1 MAFRTFMKWYRS
13 LYWRIALGV
22 VAFLAAMLVVQA
34 VLFVWAVSQSGRSL
48 PGQSPARLGQTVAL
62 DLTSLLEREPQ
73 ADLAKYVRDQYATY
87 AHPFFVLMSDGRFI
101 TSGSKTFPDALVQM
115 ARARLQGGPPRFGRG
130 GRRPGPP
137 GPGEPPANMPFG
149 PGGTD
154 RRPPPFGPEADR
166 RLGPFGPDGDRRP
179 GAFGPDADR
188 RPGPFGPSDADRGQT
203 PQWWQQPDR
212 FVERLERDAGG
223 APFVRPAPI
232 VVAGKLAGVVVVPP
246 QAPFGL
252 LLSRYAPMLTVV
264 GGGVLVLGTVL
275 TSVLIFGP
283 ARRRLRAVEGA
294 ARRFGSGDLA
304 ARAPEKGGDEIA
316 AVATAF
322 NRMADDLATSDRVR
336 RQLLADVSHELNTP
350 VTAVRGYLE
359 TLTMP
364 DVPLDDSTRA
374 RYLHIIADETARLER
389 LIGDLLD
396 LAKFEGGGGT
406 FKREPVEVDQLFER
420 VAQRHERE
428 LQARNIELK
437 ATIERDAQTVVGDA
451 DRLEQVLQNLAAN
464 GLRYAPD
471 GSTIRLVA
479 TASTAPEAGVTLAVE
494 DEGPGIDAAH
504 LPHVFDRFYKA
515 DTSRTPAGGS
525 GLGLSI
531 VKTIVERHGG
541 RIAVVSRP
549 GRTVFEVWLPAQ
561 QA

>member
-1 MAFRTFMKWYRS
+1 MKWYRS

-73 ADLAKYVRDQYATY
+73 ADLAKYVRDQYANYT
-87 AHPFFVLMSDGRFI
+87 HPFFVLMSDGRFI
-101 TSGSKTFPDALVQM
+101 TSGSKNFPDPLVQM
-115 ARARLQGGPPRFGRG
+115 ARARLQGGPPMRFGRG
-130 GRRPGPP
+130 GRR
-137 GPGEPPANMPFG
+137 EPPQG
-149 PGGTD
+149 PL
-154 RRPPPFGPEADR
+154 PEASPQDPAFGR
-166 RLGPFGPDGDRRP
+166 GGSDDHRLGRD
-179 GAFGPDADR
+179 DR
-188 RPGPFGPSDADRGQT
+188 RPGPFGPGDRALSDRG
-203 PQWWQQPDR
+203 PRPEWWQQPDR
-212 FVERLERDAGG
+212 FVERFERDAGG
-223 APFVRPAPI
+223 VPFVRPAPI

-252 LLSRYAPMLTVV
+252 LLSRYAPLLALV
-264 GGGVLVLGTVL
+264 GGSVLVLGTVL

-294 ARRFGSGDLA
+294 ARRFGSGDLE

-316 AVATAF
+316 AVASAF

-364 DVPLDDSTRA
+364 EVTLDDTTRT
-374 RYLHIIADETARLER
+374 RYLKIIADETARLER

-406 FKREPVEVDQLFER
+406 LKHEPVAIDPLFAR
-420 VAQRHERE
+420 VGQRHERE
-428 LQARNIELK
+428 FEARGITLA
-437 ATIERDAQTVVGDA
+437 ATIAPGAATVVGDA

-464 GLRYAPD
+464 ALRYAPD
-471 GSTIRLVA
+471 GSTIRLSA
-479 TASTAPEAGVTLAVE
+479 TPSASNAGTAGVRLLIE
-494 DEGPGIDAAH
+494 DEGAGIDAEH

-515 DTSRTPAGGS
+515 DTSRAPTGGS

-541 RIAVVSRP
+541 RITVSSRP
-549 GRTVFEVWLPAQ
+549 GRTVFEIWLPRGNGSGVGL
-561 QA
+561 